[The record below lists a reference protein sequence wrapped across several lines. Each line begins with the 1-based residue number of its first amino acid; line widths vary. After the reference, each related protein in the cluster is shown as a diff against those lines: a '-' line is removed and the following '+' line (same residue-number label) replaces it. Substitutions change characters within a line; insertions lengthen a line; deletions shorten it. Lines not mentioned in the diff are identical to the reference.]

1 VSEQKKID
9 FNFSWI
15 FQIFF
20 RIFHLLIANFFF
32 YSMCFLFSNLLSYL
46 DDQQKE
52 LNINFQS
59 SAIVL

>member
-1 VSEQKKID
+1 MD
-9 FNFSWI
+9 FSD
-15 FQIFF
+15 FF
-20 RIFHLLIANFFF
+20 RIFRLLIANFFF
-32 YSMCFLFSNLLSYL
+32 YSMCFLFSYLLSYL